1 MTFNITCKCS
11 KFTFKDHVEKLL
23 RKSFHTCYLAVST
36 VFSGPVQ
43 FLLYLLA
50 CMHVVKN
57 HALVTPATWQ
67 CLQLLLAPCGFY
79 CICLPVCML
88 SRIISCKKPCP
99 IILDREGKIC
109 GEDHPY
115 LEYGPNTDQ
124 QDNPGHVDHTLYQ
137 SNLWI
142 CQNSRR
148 AACFLCCKTK
158 WPRMPSLHLERKL
171 GIIRGRH
178 GLVIST
184 LVFGTLW
191 TLPRDLT
198 SSSESLPLM
207 GHKSA
212 CVIQNSYIRPDCLCC
227 SDSQ

>member
-1 MTFNITCKCS
+1 MVAPFLTFNITHKCS
-11 KFTFKDHVEKLL
+11 KIIFKDHVEKLL
-23 RKSFHTCYLAVST
+23 RRSFHTCYLAVST
-36 VFSGPVQ
+36 VISGPVQ

-57 HALVTPATWQ
+57 HAQVTPATWQ

-88 SRIISCKKPCP
+88 SRITPWKKPCP
-99 IILDREGKIC
+99 TILDREGKIC

-115 LEYGPNTDQ
+115 LEYGPNTDE
-124 QDNPGHVDHTLYQ
+124 HVDHTLYQ

-148 AACFLCCKTK
+148 AACFLCCKTN
-158 WPRMPSLHLERKL
+158 WLGLPSLHLERKL
-171 GIIRGRH
+171 WYNQRETWICNRH
-178 GLVIST
+178 LS
-184 LVFGTLW
+184 FW
-191 TLPRDLT
+191 NFR

-207 GHKSA
+207 GHK
-212 CVIQNSYIRPDCLCC
+212 
-227 SDSQ
+227 